1 MAKKKVFSR
10 KELETLSAG
19 EINRKII
26 YENYSLLRTLGA
38 ENLRKEMVPVG
49 KVCKTVVDYFVLST
63 GPKNNYEKHCQ
74 NARKKMVRG
83 LSRLAPA
90 EYSGFPKNTKN
101 GLVVGFNHPSLG
113 EIGRIMLM
121 KTDVMNDSV
130 MLFPVNLPWYEAL
143 APFYDE
149 IKMLGIIITPT
160 ITPST
165 WKKMNLKKGSF
176 LYEAGSRIKQEFK
189 DMYTDLSHETIKN
202 GGVIFVAPSATRQ
215 ATVFKSKAVF
225 EKEEPIIPTMS
236 VLALRLFE
244 DKEMKCD
251 FLPMAIL
258 PPNGYKRGLNI
269 RKRYKLIPG
278 KLMTADYIREKYFKD
293 NKIPEK
299 LPEFDYEFHQRI
311 ADELPKSF
319 WY

>member
-1 MAKKKVFSR
+1 MSKKIFTKE
-10 KELETLSAG
+10 ELETLSAG

-26 YENYSLLRTLGA
+26 YENYSLLKTLGA

-49 KVCKTVVDYFVLST
+49 KVCKAAVDYFVKTT
-63 GPKNNYEKHCQ
+63 GPKGDPKKHSK

-83 LSRLAPA
+83 LSKIAPG
-90 EYSGFPKNTKN
+90 EYKGFPKDTKK

-121 KTDVMNDSV
+121 KADVMGESL

-165 WKKMNLKKGSF
+165 WAKMKLKKGTF
-176 LYEAGSRIKQEFK
+176 LYEQGNRIKREFR

-215 ATVFKSKAVF
+215 AKVFKSQAVY
-225 EKEEPIIPTMS
+225 EGKEEVIPTMS
-236 VLALRLFE
+236 VLALRLYQ
-244 DKEMKCD
+244 DPEMNCD
-251 FLPMAIL
+251 FLPMAVL
-258 PPNGYKRGLNI
+258 PPKNYKRGLNI
-269 RKRYKLIPG
+269 RKKYTLIPG
-278 KLMTADYIREKYFKD
+278 EVMTADYIRGKYFNKD
-293 NKIPEK
+293 KTPDK
-299 LPEFDYEFHQRI
+299 LEGFDWEFHKRI
-311 ADELPKSF
+311 ADKLPKEF
-319 WY
+319 WV

>member
-1 MAKKKVFSR
+1 MAKKTFTK
-10 KELETLSAG
+10 KQLETLSAG
-19 EINRKII
+19 EINHKII

-49 KVCKTVVDYFVLST
+49 KVCKTAVGYFITST
-63 GPKNNYEKHCQ
+63 GPKNNYEKHCK
-74 NARKKMVRG
+74 NARKKLVKV
-83 LSRLAPA
+83 LSRIAPG
-90 EYSGFPKNTKN
+90 EYEGFPKDTKN

-113 EIGRIMLM
+113 EIGRILM
-121 KTDVMNDSV
+121 MKVDVMGNST

-143 APFYDE
+143 APFYDK

-165 WKKMNLKKGSF
+165 WGKMNLKKGTF
-176 LYEAGSRIKQEFK
+176 LYEQGNRIKREFR

-215 ATVFKSKAVF
+215 QTVFKT
-225 EKEEPIIPTMS
+225 KEVYDKKEPIIPTMS
-236 VLALRLFE
+236 VLALRLYQ
-244 DKEMKCD
+244 DPEMKCD
-251 FLPMAIL
+251 FLPMAVL
-258 PPNGYKRGLNI
+258 PPNGYKKGLNM
-269 RKRYKLIPG
+269 RKKYKLIPG
-278 KLMTADYIREKYFKD
+278 KPMTADYIREKYFRDGKMPE
-293 NKIPEK
+293 KIPE
-299 LPEFDYEFHQRI
+299 FDWEFHQRI